1 MQQALLTVDLGFGDA
16 GKGSI
21 VDFLAREHTAHTV
34 VRYNGGAQA
43 AHRVVT
49 SGPNPH
55 EHVFAQFGSGI
66 QGAVAHPGDYS
77 LEGRMTVLR
86 LLAQAGGF
94 SEFAKRDQVSI
105 FREEAGA
112 VRRYLFDYGAFLAG
126 NFDQNILLREDDIVI
141 VP

>member
-1 MQQALLTVDLGFGDA
+1 VVAEGLTPMRLQSEIQDGL
-16 GKGSI
+16 SR
-21 VDFLAREHTAHTV
+21 FLAEPK
-34 VRYNGGAQA
+34 
-43 AHRVVT
+43 VT
-49 SGPNPH
+49 ILVSAPRK
-55 EHVFAQFGSGI
+55 VKVAI